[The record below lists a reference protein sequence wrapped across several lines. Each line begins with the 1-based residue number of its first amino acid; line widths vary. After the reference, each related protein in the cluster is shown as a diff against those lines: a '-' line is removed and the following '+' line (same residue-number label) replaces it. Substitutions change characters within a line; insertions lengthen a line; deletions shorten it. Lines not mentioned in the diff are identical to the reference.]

1 MQQNLGSK
9 SDAASSQESPATGI
23 QFQFELSKQVGAP
36 VEVAHGVWW
45 IRLPIDSSLDFVN
58 VYALR
63 DGNRLT
69 LVDVGVNSE
78 SSIKVLDAALAAP
91 PLAQL
96 PLKRVIVTH
105 FHPDHIGAAGVL
117 AQRGIELWMSRT
129 CWLSCKLLLQTA
141 ASAPKTPEVE
151 FMRRAGLSGI
161 ELEAYKRQPPHRYQ
175 KQVATL
181 PEDFVP
187 LSDGQQLTIGDRNW
201 KVVVGNG
208 HAAEH
213 LTLWCDDLAIVGDQ
227 VLPSISSNLTI
238 PFTEPE
244 GDLVA
249 EWLLS
254 CQKLL
259 TVANNQILGL
269 PGHQR
274 PFTGLENR
282 LVQIQ
287 SNMEGAMER
296 LSKILVRPSSALECM
311 EQFHNRSLTFDQRKQ
326 MLPEI
331 VGFLNH
337 LYRKGE
343 VERRLSPQGTFV
355 YTRKRNTLMEFST
368 SHPTKEDKMNTPML
382 PANTPSTAVSSVPEA
397 LESSAPALPISDTS
411 TVVAS
416 TQHVSQAA
424 SQSTAPM
431 KKSSWLQPKRWFAAF
446 TLAGILGACYAYRD
460 QLQVWGNESLEQL
473 SQNELFEK
481 PQSSRKGLDTTV
493 MPVQVMTLKN
503 LTSTELPRRFTG
515 VIKPRRA
522 SEIGF
527 NRVGTMD
534 EILVERGQRVEKDA
548 VLAKLN
554 IASLQANMKA
564 VQAQYKAATARLE
577 EMISGPRSQTVDSAR
592 NQLDAAKA
600 ELELAKTSLG
610 RAERL
615 VSIGAVS
622 KQEVDNAQTLVK
634 AKQEAVNAAENT
646 FNELKEGTRTE
657 QIRAQRA
664 VLNELEAAQEQMKV
678 QLDESVI
685 RAPFAAAVSERFLD
699 PGTVCSPG
707 VPVVRLIE
715 LVSPEVW
722 IGLPPEYSAAMNQSK
737 TYSIKVNGQSFDARL
752 KSVLPELDSGTR
764 TNTVVFELATSDSN
778 SIFGQVAEIELSRP
792 IRESGFWLPMS
803 AIVKGDHGLWGVL
816 VLEKDPESGHSK
828 LLKQELEVVHV
839 DSDRVY
845 ARGTIADGEQVVA
858 TGLHRLTPG
867 QVVRALGTDAGQQAG
882 VSDDA
887 KLR

>member
-1 MQQNLGSK
+1 MQQHLGSK
-9 SDAASSQESPATGI
+9 SDAAPAHDAPATGI
-23 QFQFELSKQVGAP
+23 QFQFDLSKQVGEP

-63 DGNRLT
+63 DGNRLA
-69 LVDVGVNSE
+69 LVDVGVNDA
-78 SSIKVLDAALAAP
+78 SSIAALDAALTSP

-117 AQRGIELWMSRT
+117 AQRGVELWMSRT

-141 ASAPKTPEVE
+141 ASAPKAPEVD
-151 FMRRAGLSGI
+151 FMRRAGLLGI

-175 KQVATL
+175 KQVAAL
-181 PEDFVP
+181 PEDYVP
-187 LSDGQQLTIGDRNW
+187 LSDGQHLTIGDRSW
-201 KVVVGNG
+201 KVLVGNG

-213 LTLWCDDLAIVGDQ
+213 LTLWSKGLAIVGDQ
-227 VLPSISSNLTI
+227 ILPSISSNLTI

-259 TVANNQILGL
+259 TVADNQILGL

-274 PFTGLENR
+274 PFTGLQNR

-287 SNMEGAMER
+287 SNMEGAIER

-311 EQFHNRSLTFDQRKQ
+311 EQFHNRSLTFVQRKQ

-337 LYRKGE
+337 LYRKGD
-343 VERRLSPQGTFV
+343 VERKLSPHGSFV
-355 YTRKRNTLMEFST
+355 YTRKRNTLVELST
-368 SHPTKEDKMNTPML
+368 SHSTKEDKMNSPIL
-382 PANTPSTAVSSVPEA
+382 PTNTPSTEVPSDSENV
-397 LESSAPALPISDTS
+397 ESSATSLLDAETPAAANSAQP
-411 TVVAS
+411 
-416 TQHVSQAA
+416 VSNEPVESKA
-424 SQSTAPM
+424 TT
-431 KKSSWLQPKRWFAAF
+431 SWLQPKRFGAAI
-446 TLAGILGACYAYRD
+446 TLAAILGACYSCRE
-460 QLQVWGNESLEQL
+460 QLQVWGNEAIDKLWQVQFLEKAQSVRQEL
-473 SQNELFEK
+473 S
-481 PQSSRKGLDTTV
+481 TTV

-503 LTSTELPRRFTG
+503 LSSTELPRRFTG

-534 EILVERGQRVEKDA
+534 EILVERGQKVEKDA

-554 IASLQANMKA
+554 VASLQANMKA

-577 EMISGPRSQTVDSAR
+577 EMIAGPRSQTIDSAR
-592 NQLDAAKA
+592 NQFDAAKA
-600 ELELAKTSLG
+600 ELDLAKTSLG

-634 AKQEAVNAAENT
+634 AKQEAVNAAENAL
-646 FNELKEGTRTE
+646 NELREGTRTE

-722 IGLPPEYSAAMNQSK
+722 IGLPPEYSVAMNQSK
-737 TYSIKVNGQSFDARL
+737 TYSIKVNGQSFDAKL

-764 TNTVVFELATSDSN
+764 TNTVVFELETSDSN

-816 VLEKDPESGHSK
+816 VLEKEPECDHSR
-828 LLKQELEVVHV
+828 LVKQELEVVHV

-845 ARGTIADGEQVVA
+845 ARGTIAGGEQVVA
-858 TGLHRLTPG
+858 TGLQRLTPG
-867 QVVRALGTDAGQQAG
+867 QLVRALGTDDGQQVG
-882 VSDDA
+882 VNDDA
-887 KLR
+887 TLR

>member
-1 MQQNLGSK
+1 MQQHLGSK
-9 SDAASSQESPATGI
+9 SEAAAAQDSPATGI
-23 QFQFELSKQVGAP
+23 QFQFELSKQVGEP

-69 LVDVGVNSE
+69 LVDVGVNSA
-78 SSIKVLDAALAAP
+78 SSIAALDAALASP
-91 PLAQL
+91 TLAQL

-105 FHPDHIGAAGVL
+105 FHPDHIGAAGIL

-175 KQVATL
+175 KQVAAL
-181 PEDFVP
+181 PDDFVP
-187 LSDGQQLTIGDRNW
+187 LSDGQHLTIGDRSW
-201 KVVVGNG
+201 KILVGNG

-213 LTLWCDDLAIVGDQ
+213 LTLWSDGLAIVGDQ
-227 VLPSISSNLTI
+227 ILPSISSNLTI

-259 TVANNQILGL
+259 TVADNQILGL

-274 PFTGLENR
+274 PFTGLQNR

-337 LYRKGE
+337 LYRKGD
-343 VERRLSPQGTFV
+343 VERKQSPQGSFV
-355 YTRKRNTLMEFST
+355 YTRKRNTLVELST
-368 SHPTKEDKMNTPML
+368 SHPTKEDKMNSPILPSNTPPTAVQSAPEAVESTAQAL
-382 PANTPSTAVSSVPEA
+382 PEAVTPVAVTSTQQFSSESVASKANT
-397 LESSAPALPISDTS
+397 
-411 TVVAS
+411 
-416 TQHVSQAA
+416 
-424 SQSTAPM
+424 
-431 KKSSWLQPKRWFAAF
+431 SWLQPKRWIAA
-446 TLAGILGACYAYRD
+446 LSLVGILGACYAYRD
-460 QLQVWGNESLEQL
+460 QLQVWGNEAFDKL
-473 SQNELFEK
+473 SQIQLLEK
-481 PQSSRKGLDTTV
+481 PQSVRQELSTTV

-503 LTSTELPRRFTG
+503 LSSTELPRRFTG

-554 IASLQANMKA
+554 VASLQANMKA

-577 EMISGPRSQTVDSAR
+577 EMIAGPRSQTIDSAR
-592 NQLDAAKA
+592 NQFDAARA
-600 ELELAKTSLG
+600 ELDLAKTSLG

-622 KQEVDNAQTLVK
+622 KQEVDNAQTMVK

-646 FNELKEGTRTE
+646 LNELKEGTRTE

-664 VLNELEAAQEQMKV
+664 VLNELEAAQDQMKV

-722 IGLPPEYSAAMNQSK
+722 IGLPPEYSAAMNQSNS
-737 TYSIKVNGQSFDARL
+737 YSIKVNGQSFDAKL

-764 TNTVVFELATSDSN
+764 TNTVVFELETSDSN

-816 VLEKDPESGHSK
+816 VLEKDPESGNSR
-828 LLKQELEVVHV
+828 LVKQELEVVHV

-845 ARGTIADGEQVVA
+845 ARGTIADGERVVA
-858 TGLHRLTPG
+858 TGLQRLTPG
-867 QVVRALGTDAGQQAG
+867 QLVRALGTDDGQQVG
-882 VSDDA
+882 VNDDA
-887 KLR
+887 TLR